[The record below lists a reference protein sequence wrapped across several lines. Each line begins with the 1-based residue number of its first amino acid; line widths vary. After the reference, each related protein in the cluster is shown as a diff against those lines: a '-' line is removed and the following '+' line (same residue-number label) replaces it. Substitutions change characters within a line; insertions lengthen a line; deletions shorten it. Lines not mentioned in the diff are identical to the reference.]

1 MIKIA
6 FIGLLLAL
14 TLSSEGAQAQLRL
27 PGGIGGHL
35 PDLGRP
41 LRGDDGLIRRPLEAA
56 LAPLNL
62 QALSEQLLGQHPVEL
77 MRNPAGELIVRR
89 QLLALPSGP
98 AARERLL
105 ALAEVSLLE
114 ETKLDGLDIGWL
126 LLRADVGLLPRLRAL
141 DPEGT
146 YDYQHLYLGS
156 GEVGGAAPT
165 SRATNQ
171 DAAPSSARVGLIDSG
186 VDAQHPALRSANVQ
200 RYGCGGTAHP
210 AAHGTAVASLLVGR
224 DRGNDGGS
232 EGGKFR
238 GVLPG
243 ATLYAADAYC
253 DAPDGGSV
261 QAIAQSL
268 AWLARERVGVIN
280 ISLVGP
286 PNALLQRA
294 VAAAQSKGHL
304 IVAAV
309 GNDGPAAPPLF
320 PAAWPGVVA
329 VTGVDSRRRVLA
341 EAGRGSHVALAA
353 PGSEMVGAGLAARSG
368 YVALRGTSFAAP
380 LVAGLLA
387 ARLPQA
393 DVSRAAEALATLR
406 SQAIDLGAAGRDDIY
421 GWGLVGE
428 ALRNKP

>member
-6 FIGLLLAL
+6 LFGLLAAL
-14 TLSSEGAQAQLRL
+14 MLFPTEGAQAQLRL
-27 PGGIGGHL
+27 PSGIGGL
-35 PDLGRP
+35 PDLGRA
-41 LRGDDGLIRRPLEAA
+41 LRDDGLLRRQLDSA

-62 QALSEQLLGQHPVEL
+62 QGLGDQLLAQHPREL
-77 MRNPAGELIVRR
+77 TRNAAGELIVRH
-89 QLLALPSGP
+89 QLLALPASN

-105 ALAEVSLLE
+105 ALPEVALIE
-114 ETKLDGLDIGWL
+114 ETQLDGLDISWL
-126 LLRADVGLLPRLRAL
+126 LLRAEVGLLPRLRAL

-156 GEVGGAAPT
+156 GEVGSASATPHPTGAE
-165 SRATNQ
+165 ATT
-171 DAAPSSARVGLIDSG
+171 SSARVGLIDSG
-186 VDAQHPALRSANVQ
+186 VDVQHPSLRRSNVQ
-200 RYGCGGTAHP
+200 RHGCGGTAHP
-210 AAHGTAVASLLVGR
+210 AAHGTAVASLLVG
-224 DRGNDGGS
+224 NDGGT
-232 EGGKFR
+232 FR
-238 GVLPG
+238 GALPG

-253 DAPDGGSV
+253 DAADGGSV

-309 GNDGPAAPPLF
+309 GNDGPAAAPLY

-329 VTGVDSRRRVLA
+329 VTGVDARRRVLA
-341 EAGRGSHVALAA
+341 EAGRGPHVALAA
-353 PGSEMVGAGLAARSG
+353 PGSEMVGAGRSKD

-393 DVSRAAEALATLR
+393 DVAGAAEALAALR
-406 SQAIDLGAAGRDDIY
+406 NQAIDLGAAGRDDVY